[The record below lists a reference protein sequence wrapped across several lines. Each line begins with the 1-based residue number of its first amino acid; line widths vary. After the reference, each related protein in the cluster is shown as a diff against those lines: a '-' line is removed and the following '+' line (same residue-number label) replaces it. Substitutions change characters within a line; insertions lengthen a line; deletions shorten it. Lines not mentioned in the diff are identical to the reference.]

1 MDFSYRALAR
11 VAELKTLYPE
21 HVHTLLA
28 NHETFDADQRR
39 QVIERI
45 DAATARLAGLI
56 DELLTLARLEAGG
69 TALVAV
75 GDSTSEVLAAAQASA
90 AELPD
95 GTVAMHLEEW
105 VGGLLRGYW
114 ARRRCDRN
122 QLPAIPGAR
131 KRPGRKAEAAR

>member
-1 MDFSYRALAR
+1 MRKKHLRSGTSSIVVGIRDEERPEPVSVRLTTSLHGERPRKWFR
-11 VAELKTLYPE
+11 V
-21 HVHTLLA
+21 
-28 NHETFDADQRR
+28 
-39 QVIERI
+39 I
-45 DAATARLAGLI
+45 
-56 DELLTLARLEAGG
+56 ARLEEGG

-75 GDSTSEVLAAAQASA
+75 GDSTTEVLAVARASA

-122 QLPAIPGAR
+122 QLPALPGAR
-131 KRPGRKAEAAR
+131 KRPGRKATADR